1 MELDSI
7 YKMISRKNSHT
18 VTPYLDCLREKMNNI
33 IEENEESALAEAER
47 RLNDEDQVA
56 IGDEEEE
63 VGDAEYG
70 QEFLEE
76 GTSALMFL
84 LQAAAAAPEI

>member
-1 MELDSI
+1 MEMQTLQQEI
-7 YKMISRKNSHT
+7 HRNK
-18 VTPYLDCLREKMNNI
+18 
-33 IEENEESALAEAER
+33 
-47 RLNDEDQVA
+47 DEDQVA